1 MSNRHIERALTTIE
15 VALSKANQLVD
26 IACDWNLDEV
36 EIDEEMVPTRTL
48 AGDFN
53 EALEALALL
62 RSTIVERGGM
72 YRTTTGGR
80 LALGWKPTT
89 FSRSMTGT
97 MGPRPRSGWR
107 SLTSGASVHTLSRTP
122 ISPYFWDYSSPP
134 AEEQYRQRKW
144 TAEEATHYQ
153 IYETVTEGT
162 PVSPIFASLDDMI
175 EWLVEGQVNS
185 RPAAEAFARMGWAPT
200 MLLDMKNGVLLEGIE
215 STPMGRK
222 GRS

>member
-1 MSNRHIERALTTIE
+1 MGREIRRVPPDWQHPKALKY
-15 VALSKANQLVD
+15 VPNH
-26 IACDWNLDEV
+26 DWREAGSWV
-36 EIDEEMVPTRTL
+36 ETDDFQPLYDQDYGTEAQAWL
-48 AGDFN
+48 AEFDQ
-53 EALEALALL
+53 
-62 RSTIVERGGM
+62 
-72 YRTTTGGR
+72 
-80 LALGWKPTT
+80 W
-89 FSRSMTGT
+89 
-97 MGPRPRSGWR
+97 RSG
-107 SLTSGASVHTLSRTP
+107 THPEQDAD
-122 ISPYFWDYSSPP
+122 IPYFWDYSSPP
-134 AEEQYRQRKW
+134 AEERYRQRKW